1 MSLEKDWLEMGS
13 TTVTLENLSTVG
25 ADEFG
30 APVYSAPVTY
40 PAIVHAN
47 RRVIHGKDGRDEVAR
62 TLLFILSTS
71 ARVGGQDRILFAN
84 STEPGRILAVDHV
97 DDEDGQHHVEVDFG

>member
-1 MSLEKDWLEMGS
+1 MSLEADWLEMGS
-13 TTVTLENLSTVG
+13 TTVTLENVTG

-30 APVYSAPVTY
+30 APTYGAPVTLD
-40 PAIVHAN
+40 AIVQAN
-47 RRVIHGKDGRDEVAR
+47 RRVIHGKDGRDEIAR

-71 ARVGGQDRILFAN
+71 ARVGGQDRILFAD

-97 DDEDGQHHVEVDFG
+97 GDEDGQHHVEVDFG